1 MKVQPTPPHL
11 FLKLFRWYCHPKL
24 VDHIEGD
31 LLEDYGVR
39 IKKSGKRKAD
49 IRFMIDVLLL
59 FRPGIIRPTEG
70 HKNLNNYGMYKSYFK
85 IGWRNILRNKG
96 FAFINIGGLAVGMAC
111 FSIIVLMEGWLEGF
125 AYQNEIGWK
134 VFVVSAF
141 TLLLITL
148 ATVSFQSIKAALVN
162 PVKSLRAE

>member
-1 MKVQPTPPHL
+1 MAVT
-11 FLKLFRWYCHPKL
+11 
-24 VDHIEGD
+24 
-31 LLEDYGVR
+31 
-39 IKKSGKRKAD
+39 
-49 IRFMIDVLLL
+49 
-59 FRPGIIRPTEG
+59 
-70 HKNLNNYGMYKSYFK
+70 
-85 IGWRNILRNKG
+85 G
-96 FAFINIGGLAVGMAC
+96 FAISFPIAYYI
-111 FSIIVLMEGWLEGF
+111 MEGWLEGF